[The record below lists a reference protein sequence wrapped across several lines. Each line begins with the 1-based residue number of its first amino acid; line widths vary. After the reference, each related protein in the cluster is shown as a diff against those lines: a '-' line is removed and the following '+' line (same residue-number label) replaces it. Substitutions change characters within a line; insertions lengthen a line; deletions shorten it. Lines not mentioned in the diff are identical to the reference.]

1 MERSH
6 AQAVM
11 DDLHDALGRRLAVS
25 SLAPCPVEFTAA
37 LVNLCSTQSCGKC
50 TPCRV
55 GLSALSDL
63 LADVLEGRADEST
76 LNLIER
82 TARTIYLSSDCAIG
96 YEAGAM
102 ALTAIRG
109 FRDDFEHHIREHS
122 CGFDREA
129 RVPCVSG
136 CPAHVDIPGY
146 ISLVEA
152 GRYADA
158 VKVIRKNNPLP
169 LVCGLVCEHPC
180 EMHCRRG
187 MVDDPMNLL
196 ALTRFAVEHSDLNDY
211 KPSVADT
218 TGKRIAVI
226 GGGPAGLSCAYYLA
240 VMGHKVTIF
249 EQRHHLGGMLRYGIP
264 SYRLP
269 RERLQAEIDWILSAG
284 IDVELDHS
292 VNGEELARL
301 RDEFDAVYLAIGA
314 HSDKKLGLPGE
325 EAPGVE
331 SAVKML
337 RAIGDDE
344 LPDMSGQRVCV
355 VEVEGCDQLVAACN
369 NYVLDGMVVHTN
381 SPKAREARRTNVQLL
396 LSQHDSRCTSCV
408 RSGNCNLQTIA
419 NDLGIFYLPY
429 EQHLAREG
437 WDFDFPII
445 RDNDKCIKCM
455 RCIKVCESVQGLG
468 IWDLTNR
475 ATHTAVGTRGRAPI
489 GKTDCVA
496 CGQCI
501 THCPTGALRERDD
514 TETVF
519 DALANPDKIVLVQIA
534 PAVRSAW
541 GEELG
546 ISREE
551 ATVERLACALR
562 RVGFEYVFDTDFSA
576 DLTIMEE
583 GSELL
588 ERLGAAAKGEGDSR
602 GWPMFTSC
610 CPGWV
615 RFVKARYPEFV
626 DSLSTSKS
634 PQQMF
639 GAIAKTYYAKVLGV
653 EPERLFVVSV
663 MPCTAK
669 QAECALPSM
678 VGEDGT
684 PDVDVA
690 LTVREMVRMIRASHV
705 SVDTLVEEP
714 LDTPLGFGTGAG
726 VIFGATGGVMEAAV
740 RSAYYLVTG
749 KNPDADFFTDV
760 RGLDG
765 WKEAVAGIDGTKVRV
780 AVAHGLGNAARACHD
795 LNEVI
800 AHAAVANRVEQT
812 GGVA

>member
-1 MERSH
+1 MVKLTIDNCEVVVPEH
-6 AQAVM
+6 TTI
-11 DDLHDALGRRLAVS
+11 LDAAKSVGIQI
-25 SLAPCPVEFTAA
+25 PT
-37 LVNLCSTQSCGKC
+37 LC
-50 TPCRV
+50 
-55 GLSALSDL
+55 
-63 LADVLEGRADEST
+63 
-76 LNLIER
+76 
-82 TARTIYLSSDCAIG
+82 YL
-96 YEAGAM
+96 
-102 ALTAIRG
+102 R
-109 FRDDFEHHIREHS
+109 
-122 CGFDREA
+122 
-129 RVPCVSG
+129 
-136 CPAHVDIPGY
+136 
-146 ISLVEA
+146 
-152 GRYADA
+152 
-158 VKVIRKNNPLP
+158 
-169 LVCGLVCEHPC
+169 
-180 EMHCRRG
+180 
-187 MVDDPMNLL
+187 
-196 ALTRFAVEHSDLNDY
+196 DLNE
-211 KPSVADT
+211 
-218 TGKRIAVI
+218 I
-226 GGGPAGLSCAYYLA
+226 GGC
-240 VMGHKVTIF
+240 
-249 EQRHHLGGMLRYGIP
+249 
-264 SYRLP
+264 
-269 RERLQAEIDWILSAG
+269 
-284 IDVELDHS
+284 
-292 VNGEELARL
+292 
-301 RDEFDAVYLAIGA
+301 
-314 HSDKKLGLPGE
+314 
-325 EAPGVE
+325 
-331 SAVKML
+331 
-337 RAIGDDE
+337 
-344 LPDMSGQRVCV
+344 RVCV

-514 TETVF
+514 TEAVF
-519 DALANPDKIVLVQIA
+519 DALADPDKIVLVQIA

-546 ISREE
+546 IPREE

-588 ERLGAAAKGEGDSR
+588 ERLGKAAKGEGDSR

-639 GAIAKTYYAKVLGV
+639 GAVAKTYYAKVLGV

-669 QAECALPSM
+669 KAECALSSM
-678 VGEDGT
+678 VGEDGA

-705 SVDTLVEEP
+705 SVGTLVEEP

-749 KNPDADFFTDV
+749 ENPDADFFTDV
-760 RGLDG
+760 RAWTAGRKPWPISMAPRCASPWHTG
-765 WKEAVAGIDGTKVRV
+765 WETLPVCSTRFAT
-780 AVAHGLGNAARACHD
+780 AA
-795 LNEVI
+795 
-800 AHAAVANRVEQT
+800 
-812 GGVA
+812 

>member
-1 MERSH
+1 M
-6 AQAVM
+6 
-11 DDLHDALGRRLAVS
+11 
-25 SLAPCPVEFTAA
+25 
-37 LVNLCSTQSCGKC
+37 
-50 TPCRV
+50 V
-55 GLSALSDL
+55 GLNKTTVSDNTESGALNMVKLTIDNCEVVVPEHTTILDAAKS
-63 LADVLEGRADEST
+63 VGIQIPT
-76 LNLIER
+76 LC
-82 TARTIYLSSDCAIG
+82 YL
-96 YEAGAM
+96 
-102 ALTAIRG
+102 R
-109 FRDDFEHHIREHS
+109 
-122 CGFDREA
+122 
-129 RVPCVSG
+129 
-136 CPAHVDIPGY
+136 
-146 ISLVEA
+146 
-152 GRYADA
+152 
-158 VKVIRKNNPLP
+158 
-169 LVCGLVCEHPC
+169 
-180 EMHCRRG
+180 
-187 MVDDPMNLL
+187 
-196 ALTRFAVEHSDLNDY
+196 DLNE
-211 KPSVADT
+211 
-218 TGKRIAVI
+218 I
-226 GGGPAGLSCAYYLA
+226 GGC
-240 VMGHKVTIF
+240 
-249 EQRHHLGGMLRYGIP
+249 
-264 SYRLP
+264 
-269 RERLQAEIDWILSAG
+269 
-284 IDVELDHS
+284 
-292 VNGEELARL
+292 
-301 RDEFDAVYLAIGA
+301 
-314 HSDKKLGLPGE
+314 
-325 EAPGVE
+325 
-331 SAVKML
+331 
-337 RAIGDDE
+337 
-344 LPDMSGQRVCV
+344 RVCV

-369 NYVLDGMVVHTN
+369 NYVLDGMVVRTN

-519 DALANPDKIVLVQIA
+519 DALADPDKIVLVQIA

-588 ERLGAAAKGEGDSR
+588 ERLGSEFVEFLGSDAPR
-602 GWPMFTSC
+602 PMFTSC

-669 QAECALPSM
+669 KAECALPSM

-690 LTVREMVRMIRASHV
+690 RDGAHDPREPRERGHV
-705 SVDTLVEEP
+705 
-714 LDTPLGFGTGAG
+714 G
-726 VIFGATGGVMEAAV
+726 
-740 RSAYYLVTG
+740 
-749 KNPDADFFTDV
+749 
-760 RGLDG
+760 RG
-765 WKEAVAGIDGTKVRV
+765 
-780 AVAHGLGNAARACHD
+780 AARYAAGLWHGRGCD
-795 LNEVI
+795 LWR
-800 AHAAVANRVEQT
+800 HGRRD
-812 GGVA
+812 GGRRALGLLPGDGQEPRRRLLYRCARPGRLEGSRGRYRWHQGARRRGTRAGQCCPSARRDSRRPREL